1 MGVRQTRDSLQASM
15 RASSVHTARANAGP
29 FVILC
34 RCPEG
39 RSFVVSIE
47 WKQAEYTVER
57 TLTDSRDV
65 PKYVRDMTEFNV
77 KTWYPYEPPKAATD
91 ATN

>member
-15 RASSVHTARANAGP
+15 RASSVHTAKANAGP

-34 RCPEG
+34 HCPNG
-39 RSFVVSIE
+39 RGFDVSIK
-47 WKQAEYTVER
+47 WKQAEHTIR
-57 TLTDSRDV
+57 HTLQDSRDV

-77 KTWYPYEPPKAATD
+77 KTWYPYEPSKAATD
-91 ATN
+91 E